1 MNNSPVAI
9 RKGTS
14 NRIKSGCDGVP
25 GQPVAGRQ
33 AEQGWALLALILF
46 LAIMGIMMVGIVP
59 NIQLEVRRDKEE
71 EMMFRGAEMAEG
83 IARYYN
89 LGRPGPIG
97 LQVPPPYGYL
107 TDLKKLSEGVT
118 LGTTD
123 IKFVRGSAMIDPM
136 VNKDWVPVRARDPRL
151 MPMLQAYAAATLTTI
166 PPSYMALAAA
176 PVKTHFLTDTN
187 SGRNGSNGTIG
198 TGRSTATSGNA
209 QIGAPS
215 SGDSGQ
221 VGAPGANG
229 GNGQPAGQNRGTS
242 RAGTQPGQKTDGD
255 DDDDDDDDD
264 TSDPLS
270 HLLKNEPSNLP
281 IVGVAPNMKGP
292 SVHPLYGM
300 TRYEQWVFIFL
311 PPTNLPNFGQPGQ
324 QQGNQP
330 GQTVPLTP
338 RPPRVSQ

>member
-9 RKGTS
+9 LKVASRIKCGPSRGTS
-14 NRIKSGCDGVP
+14 EPLID
-25 GQPVAGRQ
+25 RQ
-33 AEQGWALLALILF
+33 AERGWALLALILV
-46 LAIMGIMMVGIVP
+46 LTIMGIMMVGIVP

-71 EMMFRGAEMAEG
+71 EMIFRGQEIAEG

-97 LQVPPPYGYL
+97 LSVPPPYGYL

-166 PPSYMALAAA
+166 PPSYMALAQA
-176 PVKTHFLTDTN
+176 PIKTHFLTDS
-187 SGRNGSNGTIG
+187 SGNPTG
-198 TGRSTATSGNA
+198 TGNGPGNANQGNA
-209 QIGAPS
+209 QLGAPP
-215 SGDSGQ
+215 SGNSGL
-221 VGAPGANG
+221 GAPGTNS
-229 GNGQPAGQNRGTS
+229 GNGQPSGQDRGTQ
-242 RAGTQPGQKTDGD
+242 RAGTQPGQKTDG

-270 HLLKNEPSNLP
+270 HLLKNEPTNLP

-292 SVHPLYGM
+292 AVHPIYGM

-311 PPTNLPNFGQPGQ
+311 PPANLPNFGQPGQ
-324 QQGNQP
+324 QP
-330 GQTVPLTP
+330 GQRPGQPVPLNSRT
-338 RPPRVSQ
+338 PRVSQ

>member
-1 MNNSPVAI
+1 MNNSPMVNCKAA
-9 RKGTS
+9 RGRVS
-14 NRIKSGCDGVP
+14 CGADRAACESAVE
-25 GQPVAGRQ
+25 RQ

-59 NIQLEVRRDKEE
+59 NVQLEVRRDKEE
-71 EMMFRGAEMAEG
+71 EMIFRGQEMAEG

-97 LQVPPPYGYL
+97 LSVPPPYGYL

-123 IKFVRGSAMIDPM
+123 IKFVRGSAMTDPM

-166 PPSYMALAAA
+166 PPQYMALAAA
-176 PVKTHFLTDTN
+176 PVKTHFLTDTPAGGN
-187 SGRNGSNGTIG
+187 GAIGAGQSG
-198 TGRSTATSGNA
+198 ATSGNA
-209 QIGAPS
+209 QIGAQP

-221 VGAPGANG
+221 TGAPGVNG
-229 GNGQPAGQNRGTS
+229 GNGQPGNQNRGTQ
-242 RAGTQPGQKTDGD
+242 RAGTQPGKKTDGD

-270 HLLKNEPSNLP
+270 HLLKNEPNNLP
-281 IVGVAPNMKGP
+281 IVGVAPNIKGP
-292 SVHPLYGM
+292 CVHPLYGI
-300 TRYEQWVFIFL
+300 TRYEQWVFIYL
-311 PPTNLPNFGQPGQ
+311 PPTNLPILPGQQPGLQPGQ
-324 QQGNQP
+324 QP
-330 GQTVPLTP
+330 GQRVPLNP

>member
-1 MNNSPVAI
+1 MKSRAQASSRKPSRPAACCRCGRAVA
-9 RKGTS
+9 S
-14 NRIKSGCDGVP
+14 AP
-25 GQPVAGRQ
+25 GRQ
-33 AEQGWALLALILF
+33 PEEGWALLALILA
-46 LAIMGIMMVGIVP
+46 LTLMGIMMIGIMP
-59 NIQLEVRRDKEE
+59 NVQLEVRRDKEE
-71 EMMFRGAEMAEG
+71 EMIFRGQEMAEG

-97 LQVPPPYGYL
+97 LSVPPPYGYL

-123 IKFVRGSAMIDPM
+123 IKFVRGSAMTDPM

-166 PPSYMALAAA
+166 PPSYMSLAAA

-187 SGRNGSNGTIG
+187 TSRNGSNGTIG
-198 TGRSTATSGNA
+198 TGRSPATSGNA

-270 HLLKNEPSNLP
+270 HLLKNETNNLP

>member
-1 MNNSPVAI
+1 
-9 RKGTS
+9 
-14 NRIKSGCDGVP
+14 
-25 GQPVAGRQ
+25 
-33 AEQGWALLALILF
+33 LALILV

-71 EMMFRGAEMAEG
+71 EMIFRGQEMAEG

-89 LGRPGPIG
+89 LGRPGPLG

-151 MPMLQAYAAATLTTI
+151 MPMLQAYAAANLTTI
-166 PPSYMALAAA
+166 PPSYMAIAAA
-176 PVKTHFLTDTN
+176 PVKTHFLTDS
-187 SGRNGSNGTIG
+187 SGNRTGTNGTNG
-198 TGRSTATSGNA
+198 NGGGNATLGNA
-209 QIGAPS
+209 QIGAQPS
-215 SGDSGQ
+215 DGSGQ
-221 VGAPGANG
+221 LGAPGGNS
-229 GNGQPAGQNRGTS
+229 GNGQPSGQNRGTP

-270 HLLKNEPSNLP
+270 HLLKNDPLNLP

-292 SVHPLYGM
+292 SVHPIYGM
-300 TRYEQWVFIFL
+300 TRYEQWVFIYL
-311 PPTNLPNFGQPGQ
+311 PPANLPNFGQQPGQ
-324 QQGNQP
+324 QQGQRP
-330 GQTVPLTP
+330 GQPPVPLNS